1 MERSIVAIERCAGYD
16 PEGVYHALKRGVQRL
31 GGMERFC
38 RPGERILLKPNI
50 LAGEAPEKAV
60 TTHPAV
66 LAGCAR
72 LFQEAGTEV
81 VFGDSPGL
89 ERASRAAE
97 GSDLLRAGIDSGA
110 TYDPFDAPRALSN
123 PSGTLVPEFPVA
135 SIVHQVDGIVNLP
148 KFKTHQLTRVTGAVK
163 NLFGTISGRRK
174 AMYHVQFPDVTD
186 FCGFLV
192 ELNLRL
198 RPRLHVM
205 DAVVAME
212 GNGPRSGTPAPIGAL
227 ILSTDPVAVDA
238 TACRLATLDPSYVPT
253 TVLGAEMGLGRW
265 HEDQIEYAGAPLDAL
280 IRPRFEVVRKPVYS
294 NATYAYYGA
303 IKNLVLPRPAIDAQ
317 KCVRCGRCVEACP
330 VPGKALDWRGGRR
343 NGGPPV
349 YRYDACIRCYCCQ
362 EMCPRQAIDRR
373 TPLLGRV
380 LRVA

>member
-1 MERSIVAIERCAGYD
+1 MERSTVAIERCAGYD

-31 GGMERFC
+31 GGIEQFV

-50 LAGEAPEKAV
+50 LAREAPEKAV
-60 TTHPAV
+60 TTHPTV
-66 LAGCAR
+66 LAGCVR
-72 LFQEAGTEV
+72 LFQEAGAGV

-97 GSDLLRAGIDSGA
+97 GSDLLRAGTEGGA
-110 TYDPFDAPRALSN
+110 AYDPFDVPRALPN
-123 PSGTLVPEFPVA
+123 PNGTLVSDFPVA
-135 SIVHQVDGIVNLP
+135 SVVHGVDGIVNLP

-163 NLFGTISGRRK
+163 NLFGSISGRRK

-186 FCGFLV
+186 FCRFLV

-212 GNGPRSGTPAPIGAL
+212 GNGPRSGTPVPIGAL
-227 ILSTDPVAVDA
+227 ILSADPVAVDA
-238 TACRLATLDPSYVPT
+238 TACRLAALDPSYVPT

-265 HEDQIEYAGAPLDAL
+265 EEGGIAVVGAPLDGL

-303 IKNLVLPRPAIDAQ
+303 IKNLVLPRPAIDEGR
-317 KCVRCGRCVEACP
+317 CVRCGRCVEACP
-330 VPGKALDWRGGRR
+330 VPGKALDWRDGQR
-343 NGGPPV
+343 NGEPPI
-349 YRYDACIRCYCCQ
+349 YCYDACIRCYCCQ
-362 EMCPRQAIDRR
+362 EMCPKQAIDRR
-373 TPLLGRV
+373 TPLLGRI